1 MGNVLNRFE
10 RPLVRKAQY
19 ECGPFTLY
27 RDVCVAGVQDNDDV
41 RVMLGGSSMV
51 KVRSSRWQ
59 KSRTLRLLEDGVTV
73 WCETAKSSR
82 RAKAQQTC
90 RCLFSSWF

>member
-1 MGNVLNRFE
+1 M
-10 RPLVRKAQY
+10 
-19 ECGPFTLY
+19 TLLY
-27 RDVCVAGVQDNDDV
+27 AVCVAGVQDNEDV
-41 RVMLGGSSMV
+41 RVMLAGSSMV

-73 WCETAKSSR
+73 WCETTKSSS

-90 RCLFSSWF
+90 RCLLVGGWFQSSLSGTFRTRRRAQQK